1 MDGDDITALPPAS
14 RARRGIGFV
23 PEDMGIFADLTVE
36 ENMVLAAV
44 SGPIDSARL
53 DWVFSAFP
61 PLKTFW
67 KSEAGNLSG
76 GQKQMLSIARAMV
89 EERRL
94 YLIDEPTKGLAPAI
108 ISTMARALKDLKDQ
122 GASVLLVPVLVI
134 VGFLAIGA
142 PSSWL
147 TLTVSGLAMGMMIFI
162 MASGLTLVF
171 GLMDVINFGHGAF
184 ISGGAFVGVSVLL
197 ALGGWT
203 GAPSLVLNVA
213 AILLAVIAAMT
224 VTGAL
229 GWGFERVIVRPVYG
243 AHLKQILVTVGGLIV
258 IEQMIHV
265 VWGPDE
271 IYLTRPE
278 TLKGA
283 VTFAGAAVEKYRLLA
298 VVVGLALFIAM
309 RLVLRRTKIGL
320 IVRAGVENGEMVQ
333 ALGYRLRLVF
343 VGVFIAGSALAGLGG
358 VMWGLYQEVITA
370 GMGEEM
376 MILVFI
382 VVIIG
387 GLGSVEGAFI
397 GALLVGL
404 MQNYVAFLE
413 PKLALVSNIGLM
425 TVILMW
431 RPQGMLPVVKA
442 K

>member
-1 MDGDDITALPPAS
+1 MTSQGMAERLG
-14 RARRGIGFV
+14 RA
-23 PEDMGIFADLTVE
+23 
-36 ENMVLAAV
+36 
-44 SGPIDSARL
+44 
-53 DWVFSAFP
+53 
-61 PLKTFW
+61 
-67 KSEAGNLSG
+67 
-76 GQKQMLSIARAMV
+76 
-89 EERRL
+89 
-94 YLIDEPTKGLAPAI
+94 APF
-108 ISTMARALKDLKDQ
+108 
-122 GASVLLVPVLVI
+122 LLLPVLV
-134 VGFLAIGA
+134 VAGFVAIGA

-184 ISGGAFVGVSVLL
+184 ISVGAFVGITVLI

-203 GAPSLVLNVA
+203 GAPSLMLNLAAVLLAAVA
-213 AILLAVIAAMT
+213 AMA

-258 IEQMIHV
+258 IEQLIHV
-265 VWGPDE
+265 IWGPDE
-271 IYLTRPE
+271 IFLTRPE

-298 VVVGLALFIAM
+298 VAIGLVLFVAM
-309 RLVLRRTKIGL
+309 RLVLRRTRIGL
-320 IVRAGVENGEMVQ
+320 IVRAGVENAEMVR

-343 VGVFIAGSALAGLGG
+343 IGVFIAGSALAGLGG

-425 TVILMW
+425 TAILMW

>member
-1 MDGDDITALPPAS
+1 MAAPDHKPT
-14 RARRGIGFV
+14 
-23 PEDMGIFADLTVE
+23 FADIPLSE
-36 ENMVLAAV
+36 RLAKAMPLLLI
-44 SGPIDSARL
+44 PIL
-53 DWVFSAFP
+53 V
-61 PLKTFW
+61 
-67 KSEAGNLSG
+67 
-76 GQKQMLSIARAMV
+76 
-89 EERRL
+89 
-94 YLIDEPTKGLAPAI
+94 
-108 ISTMARALKDLKDQ
+108 AL
-122 GASVLLVPVLVI
+122 
-134 VGFLAIGA
+134 GFLAIGN

-147 TLTVSGLAMGMMIFI
+147 TLTVSGLAMGMMIFV

-184 ISGGAFVGVSVLL
+184 ISVGAFVGISVLL
-197 ALGGWT
+197 ALGSWA
-203 GAPSLVLNVA
+203 GAPSLALNLA
-213 AILLAVIAAMT
+213 AILLAVVAAMA

-229 GWGFERVIVRPVYG
+229 GWAFERVIVKPVYG

-258 IEQMIHV
+258 IEQLIHV
-265 VWGPDE
+265 IWGPEE
-271 IYLTRPE
+271 IFLSRPE

-283 VTFAGAAVEKYRLLA
+283 VTFWGAALEKYRLLA
-298 VVVGLALFIAM
+298 VAVGLVLFVSM
-309 RLVLRRTKIGL
+309 RVVFRRTKIGL
-320 IVRAGVENGEMVQ
+320 IVRAGVENGEMVE
-333 ALGYRLRLVF
+333 ALGYRLRVVF

-358 VMWGLYQEVITA
+358 VMWGLYEEVITA

-404 MQNYVAFLE
+404 LQNYIAFLE
-413 PKLALVSNIGLM
+413 PKLALISNIGLM